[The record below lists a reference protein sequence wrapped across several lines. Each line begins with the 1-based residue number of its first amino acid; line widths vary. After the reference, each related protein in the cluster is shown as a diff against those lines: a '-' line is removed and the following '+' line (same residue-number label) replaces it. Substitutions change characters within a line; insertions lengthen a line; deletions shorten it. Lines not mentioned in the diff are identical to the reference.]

1 QEYGL
6 GRFGF
11 RKSKRNGKGKSSQFV
26 DSDSGSGSEDESAAE
41 GDEEERRKNEMESFP
56 LIVIVLY
63 LVKETERV
71 RSKNRSLPTM
81 GEIHKKM
88 KDIASPG
95 EHNYTNDEVNQL
107 AESLRGE
114 MAREMEG
121 TSEQARVLHGRPPT
135 TTTIEKE

>member
-1 QEYGL
+1 M
-6 GRFGF
+6 
-11 RKSKRNGKGKSSQFV
+11 STIKRH
-26 DSDSGSGSEDESAAE
+26 
-41 GDEEERRKNEMESFP
+41 
-56 LIVIVLY
+56 
-63 LVKETERV
+63 
-71 RSKNRSLPTM
+71 NRSLPTM

-121 TSEQARVLHGRPPT
+121 ISEQARVLHRRPPT